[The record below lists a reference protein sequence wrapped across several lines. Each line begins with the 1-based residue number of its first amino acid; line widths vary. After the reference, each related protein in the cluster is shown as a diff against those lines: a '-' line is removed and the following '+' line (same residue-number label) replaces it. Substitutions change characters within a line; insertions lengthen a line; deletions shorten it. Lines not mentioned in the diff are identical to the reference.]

1 MTLVQFHLRAYFVA
15 SGALKLFMY
24 DRVLALFAAVPYVT
38 PTKGDDNVEAPAV
51 DLTPH
56 LTNTSLQ
63 LDRGDDGVR
72 LLDELSGCHI
82 LSGDNME
89 HGVLFTPEDIEDLKM
104 QMGAVLAETFK
115 AAVEMPI
122 YFQVR

>member
-1 MTLVQFHLRAYFVA
+1 MQFHLRAYFVA

-24 DRVLALFAAVPYVT
+24 DRVLALFAAVPYVN
-38 PTKGDDNVEAPAV
+38 PTKREGGNDDEPGNI

-56 LTNTSLQ
+56 LTNSSLQ
-63 LDRGDDGVR
+63 FDRGDEGVR

-82 LSGDNME
+82 LSGDDR
-89 HGVLFTPEDIEDLKM
+89 GSRVLFTPEDIEDLKV

-115 AAVEMPI
+115 AAVEMPV

>member
-1 MTLVQFHLRAYFVA
+1 MQFHLRAYFVA

-24 DRVLALFAAVPYVT
+24 DRVLALFAAVPYVN
-38 PTKGDDNVEAPAV
+38 PTKREGDNDDEPGNI

-56 LTNTSLQ
+56 LTNSSLQ
-63 LDRGDDGVR
+63 FDRGDEGVR

-82 LSGDNME
+82 LSGDDR
-89 HGVLFTPEDIEDLKM
+89 GSRVLFTPEDIEDLKV